1 MHAVSFDNPGPRD
14 TLRGRRGGEMVR
26 CIATRAGMV
35 VGAGAGIRAV
45 RGVPGAMQ
53 ACRATLE
60 YSVRNGLLA
69 GDFHRSGGSPTMSTH
84 DAFFHWA
91 NCFGPGPPGR

>member
-1 MHAVSFDNPGPRD
+1 
-14 TLRGRRGGEMVR
+14 MVR

-35 VGAGAGIRAV
+35 DRVGAEIPPAGGALPRAT
-45 RGVPGAMQ
+45 Q
-53 ACRATLE
+53 ACRPTLE
-60 YSVRNGLLA
+60 YAVHNGLLA